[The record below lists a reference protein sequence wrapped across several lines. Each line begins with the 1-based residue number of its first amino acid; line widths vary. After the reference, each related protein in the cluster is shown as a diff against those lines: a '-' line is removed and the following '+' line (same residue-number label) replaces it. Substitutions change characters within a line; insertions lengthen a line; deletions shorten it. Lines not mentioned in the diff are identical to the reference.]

1 MSKFNGF
8 DFYDKKQVV
17 LTNGIPSSYVNAA
30 SETKITS
37 VYVPANTFAAG
48 DILHIEWQYRLTG
61 STSGSSVTRL
71 YWSETD
77 DIITSPIQLT
87 NIPTSSVPNTNV
99 FWAQNR
105 RLSIIVA
112 NGSGNGS
119 KIYGANNTLQSDFA
133 SATFVLSTVALN
145 WTVDSYII
153 LAGFCGTGTGI
164 RTEFLKVSN

>member
-1 MSKFNGF
+1 MSKFNIF

-17 LTNGIPSSYVNAA
+17 LTNGTPSSVVNAA

-37 VYVPANTFAAG
+37 VYVPANTFTAG

-61 STSGSSVTRL
+61 STTSTGTTRL
-71 YWSETD
+71 YWNETD
-77 DIITSPIQLT
+77 DLTTPIQLT
-87 NIPTSSVPNTNV
+87 TRTLNNTSK
-99 FWAQNR
+99 FYGQNR

-112 NGSGNGS
+112 DGTGNGS
-119 KIYGANNTLQSDFA
+119 KIYGTANQSDSDLTA
-133 SATFVLSTVALN
+133 ATFVLSTVALN

-153 LAGFCGTGTGI
+153 FAGFCGVGTGI

>member
-17 LTNGIPSSYVNAA
+17 LTSGMPSAYVNAS

-37 VYVPANTFAAG
+37 VYVPANTFTAG

-61 STSGSSVTRL
+61 STLSTNTTRL
-71 YWSETD
+71 YWNESD
-77 DIITSPIQLT
+77 DLTTPIQLT
-87 NIPTSSVPNTNV
+87 IRGLNNTSI
-99 FWAQNR
+99 FYGQNR
-105 RLSIIVA
+105 RLSVIVSD
-112 NGSGNGS
+112 GTGNGS
-119 KIYGANNTLQSDFA
+119 KIYGVANAFDSDFPA
-133 SATFVLSTVALN
+133 ATFVLSTVALN

-153 LAGFCGTGTGI
+153 FAGFCGVGTGI

>member
-17 LTNGIPSSYVNAA
+17 LTSGMPSAYVNASA
-30 SETKITS
+30 ETKITS
-37 VYVPANTFAAG
+37 VYVPANTFTAG

-61 STSGSSVTRL
+61 VTSGNSITRL
-71 YWSETD
+71 YWNETD
-77 DIITSPIQLT
+77 DLTSPIQLT
-87 NIPTSSVPNTNV
+87 NITSGIVLNTNV
-99 FWAQNR
+99 FWGQNR

-119 KIYGANNTLQSDFA
+119 KIYGVNNTLQSDFA
-133 SATFVLSTVALN
+133 AATFVLSTVALN

-153 LAGFCGTGTGI
+153 FAGFCGTGTGI

>member
-8 DFYDKKQVV
+8 DFYNNKQVV
-17 LTNGIPSSYVNAA
+17 STSGTPSNYVNAA
-30 SETKITS
+30 STTKITS

-61 STSGSSVTRL
+61 FTSGSSVTNL
-71 YWSETD
+71 YWNETD
-77 DIITSPIQLT
+77 DLTSPIQLT
-87 NIPTSSVPNTNV
+87 TRTLNNTNI
-99 FWAQNR
+99 FYGQNR
-105 RLSIIVA
+105 RLSVIVA
-112 NGSGNGS
+112 NGTGNGS
-119 KIYGANNTLQSDFA
+119 KIYGTGTGLDSDFA

>member
-8 DFYDKKQVV
+8 DFYNNKQVV
-17 LTNGIPSSYVNAA
+17 STSGTPSNYVNAA
-30 SETKITS
+30 STTKITS

-48 DILHIEWQYRLTG
+48 DILHIEWQIKLTG
-61 STSGSSVTRL
+61 LTTGTYSTNL
-71 YWSETD
+71 YWNETD
-77 DIITSPIQLT
+77 DLTTPIQLT
-87 NIPTSSVPNTNV
+87 TRTLNNTTI
-99 FWAQNR
+99 FYGQNR
-105 RLSIIVA
+105 RLSVIVA
-112 NGSGNGS
+112 NGTGNGS
-119 KIYGANNTLQSDFA
+119 KIYGTGTDLDSDFA

>member
-8 DFYDKKQVV
+8 DFYNNKQVV
-17 LTNGIPSSYVNAA
+17 LTSGTPSNYVNAA

-37 VYVPANTFAAG
+37 VYVPANTFTAG

-61 STSGSSVTRL
+61 STSGTNTTRL
-71 YWSETD
+71 YWNETD
-77 DIITSPIQLT
+77 DLTTPIQLT
-87 NIPTSSVPNTNV
+87 TRGLNNTTI
-99 FWAQNR
+99 FYGQNR
-105 RLSIIVA
+105 RLSVIVA
-112 NGSGNGS
+112 NGTGNGS
-119 KIYGANNTLQSDFA
+119 KIYGVATPLDSDFA

-153 LAGFCGTGTGI
+153 FAGFCGTGTGV